1 MPIVDPFAPKA
12 PAIVD
17 PFAQQAAPQAR
28 GIVDPFATP
37 EPTPE
42 SQSGFRQVADVPL
55 QVTKG
60 AVQGVRMLTDVLG
73 ADNPVSKGLRGV
85 EDYVGNLLSAQ
96 SKKDSREISRI
107 MKDAEDKG
115 VADQVLA
122 GVKAFSVAPVDLL
135 ANVFGNA
142 MPVIA
147 GGLATTLL
155 RGGAMATTTVG
166 AGTGAAMGTGSV
178 KGSIYEAVKDVL
190 STNTKLPPDQIEKR
204 AALAQSYNGE
214 NLDQILMGTAIGG
227 LSAATGL
234 EGVVARQM
242 AQKIAGRSAG
252 NILQREAV
260 EKATQAATKTAAKR
274 GPYKQG
280 AITGVTEAG
289 TEFGQEGQEQVAQNI
304 AQQREGFDVPTF
316 RGAVGAGT
324 LGALTAAGLGT
335 AVGARE
341 GSQARRQMELEGTP
355 EGQQIKNLDALI
367 AQEEKQQRITELEQK
382 PTRTKQ
388 EQIEVDALK
397 QSVAAGPA
405 LTQQD
410 MTVPPAQDELTRLK
424 ARVDEAKA
432 KVDAAEQRFGEA
444 PEFLVDDY
452 EGLKTTLESKLQEL
466 EPPAA
471 RKERAAREKVQK
483 EMDVERAAIQ
493 AGAVDETQLEGP
505 EPPDIFAPAPKQTA
519 IVDPFEVD
527 PFAEETPQEA
537 VQETAFTPPDTS
549 GYLVKKVRGQE
560 QWTLAKD
567 GEVIGTYGSK
577 KQAETAE
584 SSERLKQ
591 IDAYYEAKKETPT
604 DQGAPIATEVLD
616 EDAVMAEG
624 QTNVINIDERAKKR
638 IADLEDTARDK
649 WYGMLFNESL
659 QNQLKVLTDLHN
671 KGIATDKDV
680 DNFESV
686 IDNSD
691 NLMVAVAKISK
702 LLAPL
707 KQADRAAVQQRV
719 ETPAANEEVAST
731 TAPDFNQQ
739 RQQVQDELDAA
750 KERLG
755 ALEDELS
762 NNYNNLTQP
771 ERDALQDKIEAA
783 EQEVDALKD
792 KRKQALRDIDK
803 TEKQHIAESSGLA
816 PVENEQKILEK
827 IDDEGIY
834 FDPKDDVDETTG
846 GLWPDHD
853 FYAVVPSTSRYDKPS
868 NPRLITNLDDAKKA
882 RAAGMQVRA
891 LERQEPLTVEEL
903 RAQREEARLEM
914 VKLHGKNG
922 NRPNAGTK
930 KRATFDALEQ
940 KIAEIDKEIAK
951 RDPSAEP
958 PVEPGA
964 LFAQADTQS
973 AVGRFDPNEI
983 EKIRT
988 PGYKSR
994 YKLIEMPIA
1003 QFLALADDIKSGDS
1017 RQKLENTRAILA
1029 RGDNFTSIPYLYA
1042 SNKGQVD
1049 GHEGRNRALALQ
1061 ELGYTT
1067 MPVELR
1073 MRDLRWSEQL
1083 DPDKFDYIE
1092 NWPTRLTAQED
1103 AKNPNYSIPFPVRRQ
1118 DSESA
1123 YDANL
1128 NNVVPLESAKYAGP
1142 KGWET
1147 AETGVKASSSL
1158 HPDVAKAIENND
1170 VNGALRAMAQNT
1182 SGFTRELAARL
1193 AELNLPVTIVFGQQR
1208 KLFRKEIDRQT
1219 APQQV
1224 HLFSYIRQM
1233 YPDLYTKYFENFDRE
1248 ENLERVM
1255 DGLREFDKGKYK
1267 KAPVESEFK
1276 SVVKV
1281 FGELIPNMNAPGFFL
1296 PAFDV
1301 ININPNPTFGTSNRV
1316 VLHEIVHAAT
1326 EFALRSPD
1334 GLSRRQ
1340 IEAVAELQKMYRYA
1354 KDRLPAGEYGLKSIS
1369 EFVAELM
1376 TNKGF
1381 QDKLKN
1387 IKYQAKGASVFSRIV
1402 NAIMKLLGFDN
1413 LAGAAAIEVNEIF
1426 SAHRPFKVFPVGP
1439 LFTKKENNAGPIS
1452 NADGWKIAERDGK
1465 NLKERISDLIGG
1477 HPTKADA
1484 LKDLKDIIFDVAG
1497 DSARKVI
1504 LPVLQLRQLK
1514 DMTRGTIP
1522 QLEAS
1527 VGIVEQMTSYRGNKI
1542 SGPVNGDISKSP
1554 EGITKR
1560 WSKAQGENPA
1570 QSRLMGRLM
1579 LEVTIRGIEVDP
1591 KGDGYNANKVNKALS
1606 DAWGT
1611 LLPEFQE
1618 IYRDARDYYARSVQ
1632 DMVQAMK
1639 DKTKGLPNDE
1649 RAKLLAQIDDQFGPD
1664 KLVRPYFPLRRFGD
1678 YWFQVGEGDNKE
1690 FYMFESASERRRALN
1705 ERRREL
1711 QNGNEKQQELAD
1723 TMYAGQGISTIYSHN
1738 ANTSK
1743 VLGDINKMVD
1753 QLTTADPAQLK
1764 GEIKDSINQLVYLLL
1779 PQQSMRKMFIN
1790 RRAVQGA
1797 SADMLR
1803 VFAMTSVHSAYQ
1815 QARFKY
1821 AEPFMNNISNAD
1833 KYIDQLPVEQQ
1844 IVYRDFVREL
1854 EARTQTVLGIEDKSA
1869 WAKMAG
1875 RITETTFFFMLTAPA
1890 SAMLNIIGMQAIT
1903 MPYIGGKYGYAET
1916 NKLMLKNL
1924 GRYIG
1929 TTAKRTVGPLK
1940 AGAFSSIE
1948 FPSITDSKDLDPI
1961 ERRAAE
1967 RFTQDGQWNISST
1980 HDVFSM
1986 SEQPSAMYT
1995 GRTNTVKQALAAMFH
2010 QAERLNREVAML
2022 TSFKLAYDK
2031 FKGSDKKDI
2040 RGVVQRDQYGNPVKL
2055 TDDEAFEAAIADAG
2069 DIAGLTLGDY
2079 TRQMKGRIFTKPG
2092 VNVLLQF
2099 KQYAITTSYVVLRN
2113 LYLALGAPFSKGEI
2127 AQFRAELEKNKDLT
2141 TEDIDRKVGEM
2152 EAQRKEMYKEGRRR
2166 LAGILGMAFLYGGIT
2181 AMPFFSML
2189 GPLVRMFND
2198 DDEDDEFLNWQ
2209 NDFYNGMEDMLG
2221 GWASSMYL
2229 STGGDPQK
2237 VAEADAFGRA
2247 MANVVTRGAASTAT
2261 GTALADRV
2269 SLDLKNLWFRDG
2281 KFSPDM
2287 RESLKEEVIANL
2299 GPSVGLLFNWADA
2312 WKLFQ
2317 EGQVTRAFET
2327 AAPAILS
2334 KPATAFRLG
2343 TEGATN
2349 KKGVVIGNMYAE
2361 EFSAWN
2367 LAMEAIGFQTEKRA
2381 MAQKKAFQ
2389 AVEYDQKVQSRHDE
2403 LMNRIWF
2410 DIKFGSDT
2418 LEATLEKAAEFS
2430 AKYPGMPITPE
2441 SVFNTVIKRAE
2452 SDAEA
2457 EAIGARLNKKML
2469 YKTLPMLGQ

>member
-85 EDYVGNLLSAQ
+85 EDYVGDLLSAQ

-155 RGGAMATTTVG
+155 RGGAMATTAVG

-190 STNTKLPPDQIEKR
+190 STNTKLSPDQIEKR

-367 AQEEKQQRITELEQK
+367 AQEEKQQRIAELEQK

-388 EQIEVDALK
+388 EQIELDALK

-452 EGLKTTLESKLQEL
+452 EGLKTTLESKLQAL
-466 EPPAA
+466 EPPAV

-527 PFAEETPQEA
+527 PFAEETPQETLKPRA
-537 VQETAFTPPDTS
+537 QEVVDETPPAD
-549 GYLVKKVRGQE
+549 V
-560 QWTLAKD
+560 
-567 GEVIGTYGSK
+567 
-577 KQAETAE
+577 
-584 SSERLKQ
+584 
-591 IDAYYEAKKETPT
+591 
-604 DQGAPIATEVLD
+604 APVSTEVLD
-616 EDAVMAEG
+616 EDAVMAD
-624 QTNVINIDERAKKR
+624 Q
-638 IADLEDTARDK
+638 
-649 WYGMLFNESL
+649 
-659 QNQLKVLTDLHN
+659 
-671 KGIATDKDV
+671 
-680 DNFESV
+680 
-686 IDNSD
+686 
-691 NLMVAVAKISK
+691 
-702 LLAPL
+702 
-707 KQADRAAVQQRV
+707 
-719 ETPAANEEVAST
+719 
-731 TAPDFNQQ
+731 
-739 RQQVQDELDAA
+739 
-750 KERLG
+750 
-755 ALEDELS
+755 
-762 NNYNNLTQP
+762 
-771 ERDALQDKIEAA
+771 
-783 EQEVDALKD
+783 
-792 KRKQALRDIDK
+792 
-803 TEKQHIAESSGLA
+803 
-816 PVENEQKILEK
+816 
-827 IDDEGIY
+827 
-834 FDPKDDVDETTG
+834 
-846 GLWPDHD
+846 
-853 FYAVVPSTSRYDKPS
+853 
-868 NPRLITNLDDAKKA
+868 
-882 RAAGMQVRA
+882 
-891 LERQEPLTVEEL
+891 
-903 RAQREEARLEM
+903 EAR
-914 VKLHGKNG
+914 KT
-922 NRPNAGTK
+922 NA
-930 KRATFDALEQ
+930 R
-940 KIAEIDKEIAK
+940 EIAK
-951 RDPSAEP
+951 TNFETAIDQVDSPEFNGDLNAALDSYRQNTLDTLAEQGERDQYVSDAADREFDKLVEQRKTKQETAKLTPEHIDNQRRLYNQLFGNEVSVDDFIDQDANELVPEYEYYSATPKRYGHPVDITPVNNRVEARKAEAEGKAVYAIEKKPELTADALYAKASALEKEQLSLLKKNGHLPNQGTPKRQRWDELTAEIRSIKRQWAEANARESGKTAP
-958 PVEPGA
+958 PAEPGA
-964 LFAQADTQS
+964 LFAEDDNVVDMTARREAQLEAEEDREDAEMMQGLAEMRRQNDLRTLNEKVFPFLVKYELLADKIRRINEIPGSLVHGTNIT
-973 AVGRFDPNEI
+973 GWLRRFDELRYEAYYGVHGNTDVYAMPSANELPSAALSTKNAEYMLDTDGEAI
-983 EKIRT
+983 ADAFNAYMEETTQYYDTLRNRSPREKKI
-988 PGYKSR
+988 K
-994 YKLIEMPIA
+994 
-1003 QFLALADDIKSGDS
+1003 LALA
-1017 RQKLENTRAILA
+1017 A
-1029 RGDNFTSIPYLYA
+1029 
-1042 SNKGQVD
+1042 V
-1049 GHEGRNRALALQ
+1049 
-1061 ELGYTT
+1061 
-1067 MPVELR
+1067 
-1073 MRDLRWSEQL
+1073 
-1083 DPDKFDYIE
+1083 
-1092 NWPTRLTAQED
+1092 
-1103 AKNPNYSIPFPVRRQ
+1103 
-1118 DSESA
+1118 
-1123 YDANL
+1123 L
-1128 NNVVPLESAKYAGP
+1128 NNVVPLESVQYAGP
-1142 KGWET
+1142 VST
-1147 AETGVKASSSL
+1147 NANNL

-1193 AELNLPVTIVFGQQR
+1193 AELDLPVTIVFGQQR

-1334 GLSRRQ
+1334 GLSKRQ

-1402 NAIMKLLGFDN
+1402 NSIMKLLGFDN

-2022 TSFKLAYDK
+2022 TAFKLAYEK

-2152 EAQRKEMYKEGRRR
+2152 EVQRKEMYKEGRRR

-2209 NDFYNGMEDMLG
+2209 NDFYNGMEDTLG

-2237 VAEADAFGRA
+2237 VADADDFGRA
-2247 MANVVTRGAASTAT
+2247 IANTVTRGAASTLT
-2261 GTALADRV
+2261 GAALADRV

-2281 KFSPDM
+2281 KFSPDI

-2299 GPSVGLLFNWADA
+2299 GPSVGLLFNWADG

-2317 EGQVTRAFET
+2317 EGQVSRAFET
-2327 AAPAILS
+2327 VAPAILS

-2367 LAMEAIGFQTEKRA
+2367 LAMEAVGFQTEKRA

-2389 AVEYDQKVQSRHDE
+2389 AVEYDRKVQTRHDE
-2403 LMNRIWF
+2403 LLTRIYL

-2418 LEATLEKAAEFS
+2418 LEANLEKAAEFS
-2430 AKYPGMPITPE
+2430 AKYPGMAITAE

>member
-1 MPIVDPFAPKA
+1 MPLPEGFTLEKQSPVSLPEGFKLEAPTQGGLSL
-12 PAIVD
+12 PAG
-17 PFAQQAAPQAR
+17 F
-28 GIVDPFATP
+28 TLEKP

-42 SQSGFRQVADVPL
+42 SQSGFRQIADVPL

-60 AVQGVRMLTDVLG
+60 AVEGVRMLTDVLG

-85 EDYVGNLLSAQ
+85 EDYVGDLLSAQ
-96 SKKDSREISRI
+96 SKKDAKEISRI

-115 VADQVLA
+115 VADQVVA
-122 GVKAFSVAPVDLL
+122 GVKAFSVAPVDTLSR
-135 ANVFGNA
+135 VFGNA
-142 MPVIA
+142 MPAIA
-147 GGLATTLL
+147 GGLASYLL
-155 RGGAMATTTVG
+155 RGGAAAATAIG

-178 KGSIYEAVKDVL
+178 KGSIYDAVKEVL

-204 AALAQSYNGE
+204 AALAQSYNGD

-227 LSAATGL
+227 ISAASGL
-234 EGVVARQM
+234 ESVVARQL
-242 AQKIAGRSAG
+242 AQKIAGRSTG

-260 EKATQAATKTAAKR
+260 EKATQEATKTAAKR
-274 GPYKQG
+274 GPYKQA
-280 AITGVTEAG
+280 AITGVTESG
-289 TEFGQEGQEQVAQNI
+289 TEFGQEAQEQVAQNI
-304 AQQREGFDVPTF
+304 AQQREGFNVPTF

-324 LGALTAAGLGT
+324 LGALSATGLG
-335 AVGARE
+335 AYAGGRE
-341 GSQARRQMELEGTP
+341 GAQARKQMELEGTP
-355 EGQQIKNLDALI
+355 EGQQIKNLDTLL

-397 QSVAAGPA
+397 QSLAAGPA
-405 LTQQD
+405 LTSQTQQD
-410 MTVPPAQDELTRLK
+410 MTVPPAKDELTRLK
-424 ARVDEAKA
+424 AKVDEAKA

-452 EGLKTTLESKLQEL
+452 EGWKAALESKLQAL
-466 EPPAA
+466 EPPAV

-483 EMDVERAAIQ
+483 ETDAERAAIQ
-493 AGAVDETQLEGP
+493 AGNVDETQLEGP

-527 PFAEETPQEA
+527 PFAEETA
-537 VQETAFTPPDTS
+537 QETLKPRA
-549 GYLVKKVRGQE
+549 QE
-560 QWTLAKD
+560 VV
-567 GEVIGTYGSK
+567 E
-577 KQAETAE
+577 
-584 SSERLKQ
+584 
-591 IDAYYEAKKETPT
+591 ETPA

-616 EDAVMAEG
+616 EDAVMAKVTPITQDANVMSAAPEYQEEVIAPALNAIQTGNFQPVTLKNGTKVKLVVGNNPEDTEGRVTAFDENNNEIGHVMYTKAEDEEGNRFNPHTEVNEEYRRLGLATAMYDAAEQIGGALIPEVTQEG
-624 QTNVINIDERAKKR
+624 QIRSPEGQAFREARKQKAVPTAQKTDEEIIAEEDKRNADQDARKANAREIAK
-638 IADLEDTARDK
+638 T
-649 WYGMLFNESL
+649 
-659 QNQLKVLTDLHN
+659 
-671 KGIATDKDV
+671 
-680 DNFESV
+680 NFETA
-686 IDNSD
+686 IDQVDS
-691 NLMVAVAKISK
+691 
-702 LLAPL
+702 P
-707 KQADRAAVQQRV
+707 
-719 ETPAANEEVAST
+719 E
-731 TAPDFNQQ
+731 FNG
-739 RQQVQDELDAA
+739 DLDAA
-750 KERLG
+750 LDSYRQNTLDTLAEQG
-755 ALEDELS
+755 
-762 NNYNNLTQP
+762 
-771 ERDALQDKIEAA
+771 ERDQYVSDAADREFDKLVKKHKELKAAADRFLNQKPIDFEALTTRLTEEGNPETTRTATEALAHGDDVYAVDVDDLFNITPDTVRSLQKLTTPKQVA
-783 EQEVDALKD
+783 EAVKE
-792 KRKQALRDIDK
+792 
-803 TEKQHIAESSGLA
+803 G
-816 PVENEQKILEK
+816 NKILSLSTEAG
-827 IDDEGIY
+827 D
-834 FDPKDDVDETTG
+834 
-846 GLWPDHD
+846 
-853 FYAVVPSTSRYDKPS
+853 TSRA
-868 NPRLITNLDDAKKA
+868 NALHTEI
-882 RAAGMQVRA
+882 RA
-891 LERQEPLTVEEL
+891 LTDKQQKLLTK
-903 RAQREEARLEM
+903 AG
-914 VKLHGKNG
+914 KL
-922 NRPNAGTK
+922 PAVGTK
-930 KRATFDALEQ
+930 KREQWDELNTQIEKKKKAWSALTRKTEL
-940 KIAEIDKEIAK
+940 
-951 RDPSAEP
+951 
-958 PVEPGA
+958 PGA
-964 LFAQADTQS
+964 LFA
-973 AVGRFDPNEI
+973 DPQG
-983 EKIRT
+983 K
-988 PGYKSR
+988 
-994 YKLIEMPIA
+994 
-1003 QFLALADDIKSGDS
+1003 
-1017 RQKLENTRAILA
+1017 
-1029 RGDNFTSIPYLYA
+1029 
-1042 SNKGQVD
+1042 NK
-1049 GHEGRNRALALQ
+1049 
-1061 ELGYTT
+1061 
-1067 MPVELR
+1067 
-1073 MRDLRWSEQL
+1073 
-1083 DPDKFDYIE
+1083 
-1092 NWPTRLTAQED
+1092 
-1103 AKNPNYSIPFPVRRQ
+1103 
-1118 DSESA
+1118 
-1123 YDANL
+1123 
-1128 NNVVPLESAKYAGP
+1128 
-1142 KGWET
+1142 
-1147 AETGVKASSSL
+1147 TGL
-1158 HPDVAKAIENND
+1158 HPDVIAAIENND
-1170 VNGALRAMAQNT
+1170 INGALRAMARNT
-1182 SGFTRELAARL
+1182 SGFTRELALRL
-1193 AELNLPVTIVFGQQR
+1193 AELNLPTNIVFGRQR
-1208 KLFRKEIDRQT
+1208 QLLRKEIDRQT
-1219 APQQV
+1219 AQQQV
-1224 HLFSYIRQM
+1224 RLFSYIRQM
-1233 YPDLYTKYFENFDRE
+1233 YPDLYTKFFENFDRE

-1255 DGLREFDKGKYK
+1255 NGLREFDKDKYN
-1267 KAPVESEFK
+1267 KAPIDNEFR
-1276 SVVKV
+1276 SVLKV
-1281 FGELIPNMNAPGFFL
+1281 FGDTVPNMDAPGVFL

-1301 ININPNPTFGTSNRV
+1301 INLNPDPYFGTANRV
-1316 VLHEIVHAAT
+1316 VLHEIIHAAT
-1326 EFALRSPD
+1326 QYALHD
-1334 GLSRRQ
+1334 TQGLTDRQ
-1340 IEAVAELQKMYRYA
+1340 LEAVAELHNLYKIA
-1354 KDRLPAGEYGLKSIS
+1354 KERLPAGFYGLTNIY
-1369 EFVAELM
+1369 EFVAEVL
-1376 TNKGF
+1376 TNKTF
-1381 QDKLKN
+1381 NDKLKT
-1387 IKYQAKGASVFSRIV
+1387 ISYKGRKDSLLTRFVK
-1402 NAIMKLLGFDN
+1402 AIAQLFGFDN
-1413 LAGAAAIEVNEIF
+1413 LAGAAAVEINEILSPNRRQLPIPLGPMF
-1426 SAHRPFKVFPVGP
+1426 S
-1439 LFTKKENNAGPIS
+1439 KKNNAGPIS
-1452 NADGWKIAERDGK
+1452 NPDEWRTAERDSK
-1465 NLKERISDLIGG
+1465 TIKQRISDLMGG

-1497 DSARKVI
+1497 NSARKVI

-1542 SGPVNGDISKSP
+1542 SGPVNGDVSKSP

-1579 LEVTIRGIEVDP
+1579 LEVTMRGIEVDP
-1591 KGDGYNANKVNKALS
+1591 KGDGYNATKVNKALS
-1606 DAWGT
+1606 DAWNT
-1611 LLPEFQE
+1611 LTPEFQE

-1649 RAKLLAQIDDQFGPD
+1649 RAKLLKEIDNQFGPD

-1678 YWFQVGEGDNKE
+1678 YWFQVGEGDKKE
-1690 FYMFESASERRRALN
+1690 FYMFESAAERRRALN

-1711 QNGNEKQQELAD
+1711 QNGNQQQQELAD
-1723 TMYAGQGISTIYSHN
+1723 TLYAGQGISTIYSHN

-1815 QARFKY
+1815 QARFKF
-1821 AEPFMNNISNAD
+1821 AEPFMNNITNAD

-1854 EARTQTVLGIEDKSA
+1854 EARSQTVLGIEDKSA

-1875 RITETTFFFMLTAPA
+1875 RITESTFFFMLTAPA

-1929 TTAKRTVGPLK
+1929 TTAKRTIGPLK

-2022 TSFKLAYDK
+2022 TAFKLAYEK

-2040 RGVVQRDQYGNPVKL
+2040 RGVVARDQNGNPVKL

-2099 KQYAITTSYVVLRN
+2099 KQYAITTTYVVLRN

-2127 AQFRAELEKNKDLT
+2127 AQFRAELEKNNDLT
-2141 TEDIDRKVGEM
+2141 TADIDKKIGEM

-2166 LAGILGMAFLYGGIT
+2166 LAGILGMAFLYGGVT

-2198 DDEDDEFLNWQ
+2198 DDDDDEFLNWQ

-2229 STGGDPQK
+2229 SMGGDPQK
-2237 VAEADAFGRA
+2237 VADADAFGRA
-2247 MANVVTRGAASTAT
+2247 MASVVTRGAVSTAT

-2269 SLDLKNLWFRDG
+2269 STDLKNLWFRDG

-2299 GPSVGLLFNWADA
+2299 GPGIGLLFNWADG

-2317 EGQVTRAFET
+2317 EGQVGRAFET
-2327 AAPAILS
+2327 VAPAILS

-2343 TEGATN
+2343 TVGATN
-2349 KKGVVIGNMYAE
+2349 KKGVVVGNMYPE

-2367 LAMEAIGFQTEKRA
+2367 LAMEALGFQTEKRA

-2389 AVEYDQKVQSRHDE
+2389 AVEYDQKVQARHDE
-2403 LMNRIWF
+2403 LMTRIYL
-2410 DIKFGSDT
+2410 DVKFGSDT
-2418 LEATLEKAAEFS
+2418 LEGSLEEAAKFS
-2430 AKYPGMPITPE
+2430 AKYPGMAITAE
-2441 SVFNTVIKRAE
+2441 SVYNNVMLRAT

>member
-85 EDYVGNLLSAQ
+85 EDYVGDLLSAQ

-155 RGGAMATTTVG
+155 RGGAMATTAVG

-190 STNTKLPPDQIEKR
+190 SANTKLSPDQIEKR

-367 AQEEKQQRITELEQK
+367 AQEEKQQRIAELEQK

-397 QSVAAGPA
+397 QSVAAAPA

-452 EGLKTTLESKLQEL
+452 EGLKTTLESKLQAL
-466 EPPAA
+466 EPPAV

-493 AGAVDETQLEGP
+493 AGAVDETQLEAP

-527 PFAEETPQEA
+527 PFAEETA
-537 VQETAFTPPDTS
+537 TVTPPDTS
-549 GYLVKKVRGQE
+549 GYLVRKIRGQE
-560 QWTLAKD
+560 QWTLTKD

-591 IDAYYEAKKETPT
+591 IDAYYEAKKE
-604 DQGAPIATEVLD
+604 APADVAPVSTEVLD
-616 EDAVMAEG
+616 EDAVMAGQKSLDEKSVEETLNLPTEELNKKIKQGAARKGPIYTAANDVTNYAGDETTTETQDYKVVRGDDGWTVISRPNGSRAVMVPPTRAAAFTDEQLVQRIHEKANFIKEG
-624 QTNVINIDERAKKR
+624 EARVINAAAYKFLNQKPIDFEALTTRLTEEGSLESSRA
-638 IADLEDTARDK
+638 ATESLAHGDDVYAVDVDD
-649 WYGMLFNESL
+649 LFNITPDTVRSL
-659 QNQLKVLTDLHN
+659 QKLT
-671 KGIATDKDV
+671 T
-680 DNFESV
+680 
-686 IDNSD
+686 
-691 NLMVAVAKISK
+691 
-702 LLAPL
+702 P
-707 KQADRAAVQQRV
+707 KQIL
-719 ETPAANEEVAST
+719 E
-731 TAPDFNQQ
+731 
-739 RQQVQDELDAA
+739 AA
-750 KERLG
+750 KEGNKILSLSTEAGDTSRAE
-755 ALEDELS
+755 ALHTEIRALTDKQQKLLTKAGKLPADGSKKREQWDELNTQIEKKKKAWS
-762 NNYNNLTQP
+762 GLT
-771 ERDALQDKIEAA
+771 R
-783 EQEVDALKD
+783 
-792 KRKQALRDIDK
+792 K
-803 TEKQHIAESSGLA
+803 TEL
-816 PVENEQKILEK
+816 
-827 IDDEGIY
+827 
-834 FDPKDDVDETTG
+834 
-846 GLWPDHD
+846 
-853 FYAVVPSTSRYDKPS
+853 
-868 NPRLITNLDDAKKA
+868 
-882 RAAGMQVRA
+882 
-891 LERQEPLTVEEL
+891 
-903 RAQREEARLEM
+903 
-914 VKLHGKNG
+914 
-922 NRPNAGTK
+922 
-930 KRATFDALEQ
+930 
-940 KIAEIDKEIAK
+940 
-951 RDPSAEP
+951 
-958 PVEPGA
+958 PGA
-964 LFAQADTQS
+964 LFA
-973 AVGRFDPNEI
+973 G
-983 EKIRT
+983 
-988 PGYKSR
+988 
-994 YKLIEMPIA
+994 
-1003 QFLALADDIKSGDS
+1003 
-1017 RQKLENTRAILA
+1017 
-1029 RGDNFTSIPYLYA
+1029 
-1042 SNKGQVD
+1042 
-1049 GHEGRNRALALQ
+1049 
-1061 ELGYTT
+1061 
-1067 MPVELR
+1067 
-1073 MRDLRWSEQL
+1073 
-1083 DPDKFDYIE
+1083 
-1092 NWPTRLTAQED
+1092 ED
-1103 AKNPNYSIPFPVRRQ
+1103 
-1118 DSESA
+1118 
-1123 YDANL
+1123 
-1128 NNVVPLESAKYAGP
+1128 LESAKYAGP

-1193 AELNLPVTIVFGQQR
+1193 AELDLPVTIVFGQQR

-1334 GLSRRQ
+1334 GLSKRQ

-1465 NLKERISDLIGG
+1465 NIKERISDLMSG

-1678 YWFQVGEGDNKE
+1678 YWFQVGEGDKKE

-1711 QNGNEKQQELAD
+1711 QNGDEKQQELAD

-2022 TSFKLAYDK
+2022 TAFKLAYEK

-2113 LYLALGAPFSKGEI
+2113 LYLTLGAPFSKGEI

-2152 EAQRKEMYKEGRRR
+2152 EVQRKEMYKEGRRR

-2209 NDFYNGMEDMLG
+2209 NDFYNGMEDTLG

-2237 VAEADAFGRA
+2237 VAEVDEFGRA
-2247 MANVVTRGAASTAT
+2247 IANVITRGAASKLT

-2281 KFSPDM
+2281 KFSPDI

-2299 GPSVGLLFNWADA
+2299 GPSVGLLFNWADG

-2317 EGQVTRAFET
+2317 EGQVSRAFET
-2327 AAPAILS
+2327 VAPAILS

-2367 LAMEAIGFQTEKRA
+2367 LAMEAVGFQTEKRA

-2389 AVEYDQKVQSRHDE
+2389 AVEYDRKVQTRHDE
-2403 LMNRIWF
+2403 LLTRIYL

-2418 LEATLEKAAEFS
+2418 LEANLEKAAEFS
-2430 AKYPGMPITPE
+2430 AKYPGMAITAE

>member
-1 MPIVDPFAPKA
+1 
-12 PAIVD
+12 
-17 PFAQQAAPQAR
+17 
-28 GIVDPFATP
+28 
-37 EPTPE
+37 
-42 SQSGFRQVADVPL
+42 
-55 QVTKG
+55 
-60 AVQGVRMLTDVLG
+60 
-73 ADNPVSKGLRGV
+73 
-85 EDYVGNLLSAQ
+85 
-96 SKKDSREISRI
+96 
-107 MKDAEDKG
+107 
-115 VADQVLA
+115 
-122 GVKAFSVAPVDLL
+122 
-135 ANVFGNA
+135 
-142 MPVIA
+142 
-147 GGLATTLL
+147 
-155 RGGAMATTTVG
+155 
-166 AGTGAAMGTGSV
+166 
-178 KGSIYEAVKDVL
+178 
-190 STNTKLPPDQIEKR
+190 
-204 AALAQSYNGE
+204 
-214 NLDQILMGTAIGG
+214 
-227 LSAATGL
+227 
-234 EGVVARQM
+234 
-242 AQKIAGRSAG
+242 
-252 NILQREAV
+252 
-260 EKATQAATKTAAKR
+260 
-274 GPYKQG
+274 
-280 AITGVTEAG
+280 
-289 TEFGQEGQEQVAQNI
+289 
-304 AQQREGFDVPTF
+304 
-316 RGAVGAGT
+316 
-324 LGALTAAGLGT
+324 
-335 AVGARE
+335 
-341 GSQARRQMELEGTP
+341 
-355 EGQQIKNLDALI
+355 LDALI
-367 AQEEKQQRITELEQK
+367 AQEEKQQRIAELEQK

-397 QSVAAGPA
+397 QSVAAAPA

-452 EGLKTTLESKLQEL
+452 EGLKTTLESKLQAL
-466 EPPAA
+466 EPPAV

-493 AGAVDETQLEGP
+493 AGAVDETQLEAP

-527 PFAEETPQEA
+527 PFAEETA
-537 VQETAFTPPDTS
+537 TVTPPDTS
-549 GYLVKKVRGQE
+549 GYLVRKIRGQE
-560 QWTLAKD
+560 QWTLTKD

-591 IDAYYEAKKETPT
+591 IDAYYEAKKE
-604 DQGAPIATEVLD
+604 APADVAPVSTEVLD
-616 EDAVMAEG
+616 EDAVMAGQKSLDEKSVEETLNLPTEELNKKIKQGAARKGPIYTAANDVTNYAGDETTTETQDYKVVRGDDGWTVISRPNGSRAVMVPPTRAAAFTDEQLVQRIHEKANFIKEG
-624 QTNVINIDERAKKR
+624 EARVINAAAYKFLNQKPIDFEALTTRLTEEGSLESSRA
-638 IADLEDTARDK
+638 ATESLAHGDDVYAVDVDD
-649 WYGMLFNESL
+649 LFNITPDTVRSL
-659 QNQLKVLTDLHN
+659 QKLT
-671 KGIATDKDV
+671 T
-680 DNFESV
+680 
-686 IDNSD
+686 
-691 NLMVAVAKISK
+691 
-702 LLAPL
+702 P
-707 KQADRAAVQQRV
+707 KQIL
-719 ETPAANEEVAST
+719 E
-731 TAPDFNQQ
+731 
-739 RQQVQDELDAA
+739 AA
-750 KERLG
+750 KEGNKILSLSTEAGDTSRAE
-755 ALEDELS
+755 ALHTEIRALTDKQQKLLTKAGKLPADGSKKREQWDELNTQIEKKKKAWS
-762 NNYNNLTQP
+762 GLT
-771 ERDALQDKIEAA
+771 R
-783 EQEVDALKD
+783 
-792 KRKQALRDIDK
+792 K
-803 TEKQHIAESSGLA
+803 TEL
-816 PVENEQKILEK
+816 
-827 IDDEGIY
+827 
-834 FDPKDDVDETTG
+834 
-846 GLWPDHD
+846 
-853 FYAVVPSTSRYDKPS
+853 
-868 NPRLITNLDDAKKA
+868 
-882 RAAGMQVRA
+882 
-891 LERQEPLTVEEL
+891 
-903 RAQREEARLEM
+903 
-914 VKLHGKNG
+914 
-922 NRPNAGTK
+922 
-930 KRATFDALEQ
+930 
-940 KIAEIDKEIAK
+940 
-951 RDPSAEP
+951 
-958 PVEPGA
+958 PGA
-964 LFAQADTQS
+964 LFA
-973 AVGRFDPNEI
+973 G
-983 EKIRT
+983 
-988 PGYKSR
+988 
-994 YKLIEMPIA
+994 
-1003 QFLALADDIKSGDS
+1003 
-1017 RQKLENTRAILA
+1017 
-1029 RGDNFTSIPYLYA
+1029 
-1042 SNKGQVD
+1042 
-1049 GHEGRNRALALQ
+1049 
-1061 ELGYTT
+1061 
-1067 MPVELR
+1067 
-1073 MRDLRWSEQL
+1073 
-1083 DPDKFDYIE
+1083 
-1092 NWPTRLTAQED
+1092 ED
-1103 AKNPNYSIPFPVRRQ
+1103 
-1118 DSESA
+1118 
-1123 YDANL
+1123 
-1128 NNVVPLESAKYAGP
+1128 LESAKYAGP

-1193 AELNLPVTIVFGQQR
+1193 AELDLPVTIVFGQQR

-1334 GLSRRQ
+1334 GLSKRQ

-1465 NLKERISDLIGG
+1465 NIKERISDLMSG

-1678 YWFQVGEGDNKE
+1678 YWFQVGEGDKKE

-1711 QNGNEKQQELAD
+1711 QNGDEKQQELAD

-2022 TSFKLAYDK
+2022 TAFKLAYEK

-2055 TDDEAFEAAIADAG
+2055 TDDEAFEAAITDAG

-2113 LYLALGAPFSKGEI
+2113 LYLTLGAPFSKGEI

-2152 EAQRKEMYKEGRRR
+2152 EVQRKEMYKEGRRR

-2209 NDFYNGMEDMLG
+2209 NDFYNGMEDTLG

-2237 VAEADAFGRA
+2237 VAEVDEFGRA
-2247 MANVVTRGAASTAT
+2247 IANVITRGAASKLT

-2281 KFSPDM
+2281 KFSPDI

-2299 GPSVGLLFNWADA
+2299 GPSVGLLFNWADG

-2317 EGQVTRAFET
+2317 EGQVSRAFET
-2327 AAPAILS
+2327 VAPAILS

-2367 LAMEAIGFQTEKRA
+2367 LAMEAVGFQTEKRA

-2389 AVEYDQKVQSRHDE
+2389 AVEYDRKVQTRHDE
-2403 LMNRIWF
+2403 LLTRIYL

-2418 LEATLEKAAEFS
+2418 LEANLEKAAEFS
-2430 AKYPGMPITPE
+2430 AKYPGMAITAE

>member
-42 SQSGFRQVADVPL
+42 SQSGFRQIADVPL
-55 QVTKG
+55 QATKG
-60 AVQGVRMLTDVLG
+60 AVEGVRMLTDVLG
-73 ADNPVSKGLRGV
+73 ADNPVSKSLRGV
-85 EDYVGNLLSAQ
+85 EDYVGDLLSAQ
-96 SKKDSREISRI
+96 SKKDAKEISRI

-122 GVKAFSVAPVDLL
+122 GVKAFSVAPVDTLSR
-135 ANVFGNA
+135 VFGNA

-155 RGGAMATTTVG
+155 RGGAMAATAVG

-204 AALAQSYNGE
+204 AVLAQSYGGD

-227 LSAATGL
+227 ISAASGL
-234 EGVVARQM
+234 EGVVARQL
-242 AQKIAGRSAG
+242 AQKIAGRSTG

-274 GPYKQG
+274 GPYKQ
-280 AITGVTEAG
+280 AAVTGGVEAG
-289 TEFGQEGQEQVAQNI
+289 TEFGQEAQEKVAENI
-304 AQQREGFDVPTF
+304 AQQREGFNVPTF

-324 LGALTAAGLGT
+324 MGALSATGLGAAA
-335 AVGARE
+335 GARE
-341 GSQARRQMELEGTP
+341 GSQARKQMELEGTP

-367 AQEEKQQRITELEQK
+367 AQEEKQQRIAELEQK

-388 EQIEVDALK
+388 EQVEVDALK
-397 QSVAAGPA
+397 QSLAAGPT
-405 LTQQD
+405 LTPQTTQQE

-424 ARVDEAKA
+424 AKVDESKA
-432 KVDAAEQRFGEA
+432 RLDAATQRFGEP

-452 EGLKTTLESKLQEL
+452 EGWKATLESKLQEL
-466 EPPAA
+466 EPPAV
-471 RKERAAREKVQK
+471 RKERAALQKVQK
-483 EMDVERAAIQ
+483 EADAERAAIQ
-493 AGAVDETQLEGP
+493 AGPVEETQLEGP
-505 EPPDIFAPAPKQTA
+505 EPPDIFAPAPAAQQA
-519 IVDPFEVD
+519 IVDPFEEAKQEAAPTVKKTD
-527 PFAEETPQEA
+527 EELIAEEDARLADQEA
-537 VQETAFTPPDTS
+537 
-549 GYLVKKVRGQE
+549 R
-560 QWTLAKD
+560 
-567 GEVIGTYGSK
+567 
-577 KQAETAE
+577 
-584 SSERLKQ
+584 
-591 IDAYYEAKKETPT
+591 
-604 DQGAPIATEVLD
+604 
-616 EDAVMAEG
+616 
-624 QTNVINIDERAKKR
+624 RAKAR
-638 IADLEDTARDK
+638 EIART
-649 WYGMLFNESL
+649 
-659 QNQLKVLTDLHN
+659 
-671 KGIATDKDV
+671 
-680 DNFESV
+680 NFDSALDQV
-686 IDNSD
+686 NSSD
-691 NLMVAVAKISK
+691 YNG
-702 LLAPL
+702 
-707 KQADRAAVQQRV
+707 D
-719 ETPAANEEVAST
+719 
-731 TAPDFNQQ
+731 
-739 RQQVQDELDAA
+739 LDAA
-750 KERLG
+750 LDSYRQNMYDTLTEEGEKDRYVSDAADREFDKLVEEHK
-755 ALEDELS
+755 AKQAPAELDTPAILQKLEDEGVF
-762 NNYNNLTQP
+762 YHYA
-771 ERDALQDKIEAA
+771 DA
-783 EQEVDALKD
+783 
-792 KRKQALRDIDK
+792 
-803 TEKQHIAESSGLA
+803 
-816 PVENEQKILEK
+816 
-827 IDDEGIY
+827 
-834 FDPKDDVDETTG
+834 
-846 GLWPDHD
+846 
-853 FYAVVPSTSRYDKPS
+853 
-868 NPRLITNLDDAKKA
+868 
-882 RAAGMQVRA
+882 VRA
-891 LERQEPLTVEEL
+891 LEQGDEVYAVDADSNFHLVDTAKSLRRLTTPEQIL
-903 RAQREEARLEM
+903 EAAKARIS
-914 VKLHGKNG
+914 LHGLETEAG
-922 NRPNAGTK
+922 NTA
-930 KRATFDALEQ
+930 RANKIMDDVRALETQ
-940 KIAEIDKEIAK
+940 QQGLLGKSGRMPAKGTTKRKFWDDLTDKINNKKKEWAELTRTET
-951 RDPSAEP
+951 
-958 PVEPGA
+958 PGA
-964 LFAQADTQS
+964 LFAGEDNVVDMTARREAQLEAEEDREDAEMMQGLADIRRQNDLRTLNEEVFPFLVKYELLADKIRRINQIPGS
-973 AVGRFDPNEI
+973 LVHGTNIEGWLRRFDELRYEAYYGVHGNTDVYAMPSANELPSAALSTTNAKYMLDNDGEAI
-983 EKIRT
+983 ADAFNAYMEETTRYYDTLRNRSPREKKI
-988 PGYKSR
+988 K
-994 YKLIEMPIA
+994 
-1003 QFLALADDIKSGDS
+1003 LALA
-1017 RQKLENTRAILA
+1017 A
-1029 RGDNFTSIPYLYA
+1029 
-1042 SNKGQVD
+1042 V
-1049 GHEGRNRALALQ
+1049 
-1061 ELGYTT
+1061 
-1067 MPVELR
+1067 
-1073 MRDLRWSEQL
+1073 
-1083 DPDKFDYIE
+1083 
-1092 NWPTRLTAQED
+1092 
-1103 AKNPNYSIPFPVRRQ
+1103 
-1118 DSESA
+1118 
-1123 YDANL
+1123 L
-1128 NNVVPLESAKYAGP
+1128 NNVVPLESVQYAGP

-1147 AETGVKASSSL
+1147 AETGVKPSSSL

-1193 AELNLPVTIVFGQQR
+1193 AELDLPVNIVFGQQR

-1219 APQQV
+1219 AQQQAR
-1224 HLFSYIRQM
+1224 LFSYIRQI
-1233 YPDLYTKYFENFDRE
+1233 YPDLYTKFFENFDRE

-1255 DGLREFDKGKYK
+1255 DGLREFDKGKYN
-1267 KAPVESEFK
+1267 KAPIADEFK
-1276 SVVKV
+1276 SVLKV
-1281 FGELIPNMNAPGFFL
+1281 FGDLIPNMNAPGFFL

-1301 ININPNPTFGTSNRV
+1301 ININPHPIFGTSNRV

-1334 GLSRRQ
+1334 GLSKRQ

-1354 KDRLPAGEYGLKSIS
+1354 KDHLPAGEYGLKSIS

-1439 LFTKKENNAGPIS
+1439 LFAKKDRDGPIS
-1452 NADGWKIAERDGK
+1452 NPDGWKIAERDGK
-1465 NLKERISDLIGG
+1465 NIKERISDLMSG
-1477 HPTKADA
+1477 HPDKADA
-1484 LKDLKDIIFDVAG
+1484 IKDLKDIIFDVAG
-1497 DSARKVI
+1497 SSARKVI

-1514 DMTRGTIP
+1514 DMTRGVLP

-1527 VGIVEQMTSYRGNKI
+1527 VGIVEQMTAYRGNKI

-1606 DAWGT
+1606 DAWNT
-1611 LLPEFQE
+1611 LTPEFQE

-1649 RAKLLAQIDDQFGPD
+1649 RAKLLKEIDEQFGPD

-1678 YWFQVGEGDNKE
+1678 YWFQVGEGDKKE

-1711 QNGNEKQQELAD
+1711 QNGNAQQQDLAD
-1723 TMYAGQGISTIYSHN
+1723 TLYAGQGISSIYSHN
-1738 ANTSK
+1738 ANTTT
-1743 VLGDINKMVD
+1743 VLRNINSMVD
-1753 QLTTADPAQLK
+1753 KMTTADPAQLK

-1815 QARFKY
+1815 QARFKF
-1821 AEPFMNNISNAD
+1821 AEPFMNNINNAD

-1854 EARTQTVLGIEDKSA
+1854 EARSQTVLGIEDKSA

-1875 RITETTFFFMLTAPA
+1875 RITESTFFFMLTAPA

-1929 TTAKRTVGPLK
+1929 TTAKRTIGPLK

-2022 TSFKLAYDK
+2022 TAFKLAYDK

-2040 RGVVQRDQYGNPVKL
+2040 RGVIQRDSNGNPIKL

-2099 KQYAITTSYVVLRN
+2099 KQYAITTTYVVLRN

-2127 AQFRAELEKNKDLT
+2127 AQFRAELEKNNDLT
-2141 TEDIDRKVGEM
+2141 TADIDKKIGEM

-2198 DDEDDEFLNWQ
+2198 DDDDDEFVNWQ
-2209 NDFYNGMEDMLG
+2209 NDFYNGMENMLG

-2229 STGGDPQK
+2229 NMGGDPQK
-2237 VAEADAFGRA
+2237 VADADDFGRA
-2247 MANVVTRGAASTAT
+2247 IAGIITRGAASNLT

-2299 GPSVGLLFNWADA
+2299 GPATGLLFNWADG

-2317 EGQVTRAFET
+2317 EGQVARAFET
-2327 AAPAILS
+2327 VAPAILS
-2334 KPATAFRLG
+2334 KPATAIRLG

-2349 KKGVVIGNMYAE
+2349 KKGVVVGNMYAE

-2367 LAMEAIGFQTEKRA
+2367 LAMEALGFQTEKRA

-2389 AVEYDQKVQSRHDE
+2389 AVEYDQKVQARHDE
-2403 LMNRIWF
+2403 ILNRIWF
-2410 DIKFGSDT
+2410 DVKFGSDT
-2418 LEATLEKAAEFS
+2418 LETSLEKAADFS
-2430 AKYPGMPITPE
+2430 AKYPGMAITPE
-2441 SVFNTVIKRAE
+2441 AVFNTVIKRAE

>member
-1 MPIVDPFAPKA
+1 MPLPEGFTLEKQSPVSLPEGFKLEAPTQGGLSL
-12 PAIVD
+12 PAG
-17 PFAQQAAPQAR
+17 FKLEK
-28 GIVDPFATP
+28 P

-42 SQSGFRQVADVPL
+42 SQSGFRQIADVPL

-60 AVQGVRMLTDVLG
+60 AVQGVRMLTDALG

-85 EDYVGNLLSAQ
+85 EDYVGDLLSAQ
-96 SKKDSREISRI
+96 SKKDSKEISRI

-155 RGGAMATTTVG
+155 RGGAMAATAIG
-166 AGTGAAMGTGSV
+166 AGTGAAMGAGSV
-178 KGSIYEAVKDVL
+178 KGSIYDAVKEVL

-204 AALAQSYNGE
+204 AALAQSYGGD

-227 LSAATGL
+227 ISAATGL
-234 EGVVARQM
+234 EGVVARQL
-242 AQKIAGRSAG
+242 AQKIAGRSTG

-260 EKATQAATKTAAKR
+260 EKATQEATKTAAKR
-274 GPYKQG
+274 GAYKQA
-280 AITGVTEAG
+280 AITGGAEAG
-289 TEFGQEGQEQVAQNI
+289 TEFGQEAQEQVAQNI
-304 AQQREGFDVPTF
+304 AQQREGFNVPTF

-324 LGALTAAGLGT
+324 MGALSATGLGAAA
-335 AVGARE
+335 GARE

-355 EGQQIKNLDALI
+355 EGQQIKNLDALL

-382 PTRTKQ
+382 PARTKQ

-397 QSVAAGPA
+397 QSLAAGPA
-405 LTQQD
+405 LTQQTQQN

-424 ARVDEAKA
+424 AKVDEAKA
-432 KVDAAEQRFGEA
+432 RMDAAEQRFGEA

-452 EGLKTTLESKLQEL
+452 EGWKATLESKLQAL

-471 RKERAAREKVQK
+471 RKERIAREKVQK
-483 EMDVERAAIQ
+483 ETDAERAAIQ
-493 AGAVDETQLEGP
+493 AGPIEETQLEGP
-505 EPPDIFAPAPKQTA
+505 EPPDIFAPAPAAQQQQT
-519 IVDPFEVD
+519 IVDPFAGTKQEAAPTTKKTD
-527 PFAEETPQEA
+527 EELIAEEDAKLADQEA
-537 VQETAFTPPDTS
+537 RKNKAREIAKTNFEAAIDQVDSPEFNGDLDAALDSYRQNTLDTLAEQGERDQYVSDAADREFDKLVEEHKTKQETAKLTPEYIDNQRKFYNKQLFGNEITVDDFINEHTNELWGNVEYYSATPKKYGHPVDIAP
-549 GYLVKKVRGQE
+549 VKN
-560 QWTLAKD
+560 LA
-567 GEVIGTYGSK
+567 EAR
-577 KQAETAE
+577 QAEAQGKTIYA
-584 SSERLKQ
+584 
-591 IDAYYEAKKETPT
+591 IDK
-604 DQGAPIATEVLD
+604 
-616 EDAVMAEG
+616 
-624 QTNVINIDERAKKR
+624 
-638 IADLEDTARDK
+638 
-649 WYGMLFNESL
+649 
-659 QNQLKVLTDLHN
+659 
-671 KGIATDKDV
+671 
-680 DNFESV
+680 
-686 IDNSD
+686 
-691 NLMVAVAKISK
+691 
-702 LLAPL
+702 
-707 KQADRAAVQQRV
+707 
-719 ETPAANEEVAST
+719 
-731 TAPDFNQQ
+731 
-739 RQQVQDELDAA
+739 
-750 KERLG
+750 
-755 ALEDELS
+755 
-762 NNYNNLTQP
+762 QP
-771 ERDALQDKIEAA
+771 ENPDLLQD
-783 EQEVDALKD
+783 L
-792 KRKQALRDIDK
+792 
-803 TEKQHIAESSGLA
+803 
-816 PVENEQKILEK
+816 
-827 IDDEGIY
+827 
-834 FDPKDDVDETTG
+834 
-846 GLWPDHD
+846 
-853 FYAVVPSTSRYDKPS
+853 
-868 NPRLITNLDDAKKA
+868 
-882 RAAGMQVRA
+882 VRA
-891 LERQEPLTVEEL
+891 LEKEQLSL
-903 RAQREEARLEM
+903 L
-914 VKLHGKNG
+914 KKNG
-922 NRPNAGTK
+922 HLPNNGTP
-930 KRATFDALEQ
+930 KRQRWDELS
-940 KIAEIDKEIAK
+940 KEISETK
-951 RDPSAEP
+951 RKWVAASNREAIRGEPHAEFP
-958 PVEPGA
+958 AEPGA
-964 LFAQADTQS
+964 LFAGEDNVTDMTARREAQLEAEEDREDADMMQGLAEMRRQNDLRTLNERVFPFLVKYELLANKIRRINAIPGSLVHGTNIEYWLRKFDDLRYQAYYGVHGNTDVYAKPS
-973 AVGRFDPNEI
+973 ANEI
-983 EKIRT
+983 PSAALSTKNAEYLLNSDGEAIADAFNSYMDETATYYDTLRTRSPREKKI
-988 PGYKSR
+988 K
-994 YKLIEMPIA
+994 
-1003 QFLALADDIKSGDS
+1003 LALA
-1017 RQKLENTRAILA
+1017 A
-1029 RGDNFTSIPYLYA
+1029 
-1042 SNKGQVD
+1042 V
-1049 GHEGRNRALALQ
+1049 
-1061 ELGYTT
+1061 
-1067 MPVELR
+1067 
-1073 MRDLRWSEQL
+1073 
-1083 DPDKFDYIE
+1083 
-1092 NWPTRLTAQED
+1092 
-1103 AKNPNYSIPFPVRRQ
+1103 
-1118 DSESA
+1118 
-1123 YDANL
+1123 L
-1128 NNVVPLESAKYAGP
+1128 NNVVPFESAQYAGP

-1147 AETGVKASSSL
+1147 AETGVKPSSSL
-1158 HPDVAKAIENND
+1158 HPDVVRAIENND

-1182 SGFTRELAARL
+1182 SGFARELATRL
-1193 AELNLPVTIVFGQQR
+1193 AELDLPVNIVFGQQR

-1219 APQQV
+1219 AQQQAR
-1224 HLFSYIRQM
+1224 LFSYIRQM

-1248 ENLERVM
+1248 ENLEQVM
-1255 DGLREFDKGKYK
+1255 DGLREFDKGKYN
-1267 KAPVESEFK
+1267 KAPIEGEFK
-1276 SVVKV
+1276 SVLKV
-1281 FGELIPNMNAPGFFL
+1281 FGELVPNMNAPGFFL

-1334 GLSRRQ
+1334 GLSKRQ

-1381 QDKLKN
+1381 QDKLKS

-1402 NAIMKLLGFDN
+1402 NAIMKLLGVDN

-1426 SAHRPFKVFPVGP
+1426 SANRPFKVFPIGP
-1439 LFTKKENNAGPIS
+1439 LFAKKDRNGPIS
-1452 NADGWKIAERDGK
+1452 NPDEWKTAERDGK
-1465 NLKERISDLIGG
+1465 NIKERISDLMSG
-1477 HPTKADA
+1477 HPDKADA
-1484 LKDLKDIIFDVAG
+1484 IKDLKDIIFDVAG
-1497 DSARKVI
+1497 SSARKVI

-1514 DMTRGTIP
+1514 DMTRGVLP

-1527 VGIVEQMTSYRGNKI
+1527 VGIVEQMTAYRGNKI
-1542 SGPVNGDISKSP
+1542 SGPVNGDLSKSP

-1560 WSKAQGENPA
+1560 WSKAQGESPA

-1591 KGDGYNANKVNKALS
+1591 KGDGYDANKVNSALK
-1606 DAWGT
+1606 DAWET
-1611 LLPEFQE
+1611 LTPEFKE
-1618 IYRDARDYYARSVQ
+1618 IYRDARDFYARSVQ

-1639 DKTKGLPNDE
+1639 DKTKGLPNVE
-1649 RAKLLAQIDDQFGPD
+1649 RAKLLKEIDEQFGPD
-1664 KLVRPYFPLRRFGD
+1664 KLARPYFPLRRFGD
-1678 YWFQVGEGDNKE
+1678 YWFQIGNGDNKE

-1705 ERRREL
+1705 DRRREL
-1711 QNGNEKQQELAD
+1711 QNGNKTQQELAD
-1723 TMYAGQGISTIYSHN
+1723 TVYAGQGISSIYSHN
-1738 ANTSK
+1738 ANTTT
-1743 VLGDINKMVD
+1743 VLRNINDMVD
-1753 QLTTADPAQLK
+1753 KMTTADPAQLK

-1815 QARFKY
+1815 QARFKF
-1821 AEPFMNNISNAD
+1821 AEPFMNNINNAD

-1854 EARTQTVLGIEDKSA
+1854 EARAQTVLGIEDKSA

-1875 RITETTFFFMLTAPA
+1875 RITESTFFFMLTAPA

-1929 TTAKRTVGPLK
+1929 TTTKRTISPMMT
-1940 AGAFSSIE
+1940 GAFSSIE

-1980 HDVFSM
+1980 HDVFNM

-1995 GRTNTVKQALAAMFH
+1995 GRSNTVKQALAAMFH

-2022 TSFKLAYDK
+2022 TAFKLAYDK
-2031 FKGSDKKDI
+2031 FKDSDKKDI
-2040 RGVVQRDQYGNPVKL
+2040 RGVVQRDQNDNPIKL
-2055 TDDEAFEAAIADAG
+2055 TDEEAFEAAIADAG

-2099 KQYAITTSYVVLRN
+2099 KQYAITTTYVVLRN

-2127 AQFRAELEKNKDLT
+2127 AQFRTELEKNEDLT
-2141 TEDIDRKVGEM
+2141 PEDINRKIGEM
-2152 EAQRKEMYKEGRRR
+2152 ETQRKEMYKEGRRR

-2198 DDEDDEFLNWQ
+2198 DDDDDEFINWQ
-2209 NDFYNGMEDMLG
+2209 NDFYNGMENMLG

-2229 STGGDPQK
+2229 NMGGDPQK
-2237 VAEADAFGRA
+2237 VADADDFGRA
-2247 MANVVTRGAASTAT
+2247 MANVITRGAASSLT

-2281 KFSPDM
+2281 KFSPDV

-2299 GPSVGLLFNWADA
+2299 GPGIGLLFNWADG

-2317 EGQVTRAFET
+2317 EGQVGRAFET
-2327 AAPAILS
+2327 VAPAILS
-2334 KPATAFRLG
+2334 KPATAIRLG

-2349 KKGVVIGNMYAE
+2349 KKGVVVGNMYAE
-2361 EFSAWN
+2361 EFSTWN
-2367 LAMEAIGFQTEKRA
+2367 LAMEALGFQTEKRA

-2389 AVEYDQKVQSRHDE
+2389 AVEYDQKVQARHDE
-2403 LMNRIWF
+2403 ILNRIWF
-2410 DIKFGSDT
+2410 DVKFGSDT
-2418 LEATLEKAAEFS
+2418 LDTSLEKAAEFS
-2430 AKYPGMPITPE
+2430 AKYPGMAITPE

>member
-42 SQSGFRQVADVPL
+42 SQSGFRQIADIPL
-55 QVTKG
+55 QATKG
-60 AVQGVRMLTDVLG
+60 AVEGVRMLTDALG

-85 EDYVGNLLSAQ
+85 EDYVGDLLSAQ
-96 SKKDSREISRI
+96 SKKDAKEISRI

-122 GVKAFSVAPVDLL
+122 GVKAFSVAPGDIL
-135 ANVFGNA
+135 ARVFGNA

-155 RGGAMATTTVG
+155 RGGAMAATAIG
-166 AGTGAAMGTGSV
+166 AGTGAAMGAGSV
-178 KGSIYEAVKDVL
+178 KGSIYDAVKEIL

-204 AALAQSYNGE
+204 AALAQSYGGD

-227 LSAATGL
+227 ISAATGL
-234 EGVVARQM
+234 EGVVARQL
-242 AQKIAGRSAG
+242 AQKIAGRSTG

-260 EKATQAATKTAAKR
+260 EKATQEATKTAAKR
-274 GPYKQG
+274 GAYKQA
-280 AITGVTEAG
+280 AITGGAEAG
-289 TEFGQEGQEQVAQNI
+289 TEFGQEAQEQVAQNI
-304 AQQREGFDVPTF
+304 AQQREGFNVPTF

-324 LGALTAAGLGT
+324 MGALSATGLGAAA
-335 AVGARE
+335 GARE

-355 EGQQIKNLDALI
+355 EGQQIKNLDALL

-382 PTRTKQ
+382 PARTKQ

-410 MTVPPAQDELTRLK
+410 MIVPPAQDELTRLK
-424 ARVDEAKA
+424 AKVDEAKA

-452 EGLKTTLESKLQEL
+452 EGLKTTLESKLQAL
-466 EPPAA
+466 ESPAI

-493 AGAVDETQLEGP
+493 AEPVKETQLEGP

-527 PFAEETPQEA
+527 PF
-537 VQETAFTPPDTS
+537 
-549 GYLVKKVRGQE
+549 G
-560 QWTLAKD
+560 
-567 GEVIGTYGSK
+567 
-577 KQAETAE
+577 AETAQE
-584 SSERLKQ
+584 TLKPRAQ
-591 IDAYYEAKKETPT
+591 EVVDETPI
-604 DQGAPIATEVLD
+604 DQGAPVSTEVLD
-616 EDAVMAEG
+616 EDAILADQE
-624 QTNVINIDERAKKR
+624 TAK
-638 IADLEDTARDK
+638 
-649 WYGMLFNESL
+649 
-659 QNQLKVLTDLHN
+659 LTPEH
-671 KGIATDKDV
+671 
-680 DNFESV
+680 
-686 IDNSD
+686 IDN
-691 NLMVAVAKISK
+691 
-702 LLAPL
+702 
-707 KQADRAAVQQRV
+707 
-719 ETPAANEEVAST
+719 
-731 TAPDFNQQ
+731 Q
-739 RQQVQDELDAA
+739 RQLYKQLI
-750 KERLG
+750 G
-755 ALEDELS
+755 
-762 NNYNNLTQP
+762 N
-771 ERDALQDKIEAA
+771 
-783 EQEVDALKD
+783 EVSVDD
-792 KRKQALRDIDK
+792 FID
-803 TEKQHIAESSGLA
+803 Q
-816 PVENEQKILEK
+816 
-827 IDDEGIY
+827 
-834 FDPKDDVDETTG
+834 DVDELVPEYEYYSATPQRYGHPVDITPINNRVEARKAEAEGKAVYAIEKKPELTTDA
-846 GLWPDHD
+846 L
-853 FYAVVPSTSRYDKPS
+853 YA
-868 NPRLITNLDDAKKA
+868 KA
-882 RAAGMQVRA
+882 SA
-891 LERQEPLTVEEL
+891 LEKEQLSL
-903 RAQREEARLEM
+903 L
-914 VKLHGKNG
+914 KKNG
-922 NRPNAGTK
+922 HLPNQGTP
-930 KRATFDALEQ
+930 KRQRWDELT
-940 KIAEIDKEIAK
+940 AEIRKLK
-951 RDPSAEP
+951 RQWAEANARESGKTTPSA
-958 PVEPGA
+958 EPGA
-964 LFAQADTQS
+964 LFAGEA
-973 AVGRFDPNEI
+973 
-983 EKIRT
+983 
-988 PGYKSR
+988 
-994 YKLIEMPIA
+994 
-1003 QFLALADDIKSGDS
+1003 
-1017 RQKLENTRAILA
+1017 
-1029 RGDNFTSIPYLYA
+1029 
-1042 SNKGQVD
+1042 
-1049 GHEGRNRALALQ
+1049 
-1061 ELGYTT
+1061 
-1067 MPVELR
+1067 
-1073 MRDLRWSEQL
+1073 
-1083 DPDKFDYIE
+1083 
-1092 NWPTRLTAQED
+1092 
-1103 AKNPNYSIPFPVRRQ
+1103 
-1118 DSESA
+1118 
-1123 YDANL
+1123 
-1128 NNVVPLESAKYAGP
+1128 LESAKYAGP

-1147 AETGVKASSSL
+1147 AETGVKVSSSL
-1158 HPDVAKAIENND
+1158 HPDVVRAIENND

-1182 SGFTRELAARL
+1182 SGFARELATRL

-1267 KAPVESEFK
+1267 KAPIESEFK

-1334 GLSRRQ
+1334 GLSKRQ

-1439 LFTKKENNAGPIS
+1439 LFAAKKMDRDGPIS
-1452 NADGWKIAERDGK
+1452 NPDNWKIAERDGK
-1465 NLKERISDLIGG
+1465 NIKERISDLIGG

-1484 LKDLKDIIFDVAG
+1484 VKDLKDIIFDVAG
-1497 DSARKVI
+1497 VSARKVI

-1514 DMTRGTIP
+1514 DMTRGTLP

-1527 VGIVEQMTSYRGNKI
+1527 VGIVEQLTSYRGNKI

-1591 KGDGYNANKVNKALS
+1591 KGEGYSASKVNKALS
-1606 DAWGT
+1606 DAWNT
-1611 LLPEFQE
+1611 LTPEFQE
-1618 IYRDARDYYARSVQ
+1618 IYRDARDFYARSVQ

-1639 DKTKGLPNDE
+1639 DRTIGLPEVD
-1649 RAKLLAQIDDQFGPD
+1649 RKKLIAQIDEQFGPD
-1664 KLVRPYFPLRRFGD
+1664 KLMRPYFPLRRFGD

-1690 FYMFESASERRRALN
+1690 FYMFESAAERRRALN

-1711 QNGNEKQQELAD
+1711 QNGNEKQQDLAD
-1723 TMYAGQGISTIYSHN
+1723 TLYAGQGISTIYSHN

-1743 VLGDINKMVD
+1743 VLKDVTELVD
-1753 QLTTADPAQLK
+1753 NLSATQKPLTTVGPTTILSTFSQQELK
-1764 GEIKDSINQLVYLLL
+1764 KELNDSINQLVYLLL

-1821 AEPFMNNISNAD
+1821 AEPFINNISNAD

-1875 RITETTFFFMLTAPA
+1875 RITESTFFFMLTAPA

-1980 HDVFSM
+1980 HDVFNM

-2022 TSFKLAYDK
+2022 TAFKLAYDK
-2031 FKGSDKKDI
+2031 FKDSDKKDI
-2040 RGVVQRDQYGNPVKL
+2040 RGVVERDQNGNPVKL
-2055 TDDEAFEAAIADAG
+2055 TEEEAFEAAIADAG

-2152 EAQRKEMYKEGRRR
+2152 EVQRKEMYKEGRRR
-2166 LAGILGMAFLYGGIT
+2166 LAGILGMAFLYGGVT

-2198 DDEDDEFLNWQ
+2198 DDEDDEYLNWQ

-2247 MANVVTRGAASTAT
+2247 MASVITRGAVSTGT

-2299 GPSVGLLFNWADA
+2299 GPATGLLFNWADG

-2317 EGQVTRAFET
+2317 EGQVARAFET
-2327 AAPAILS
+2327 VAPAILS
-2334 KPATAFRLG
+2334 KPATAIRLG

-2349 KKGVVIGNMYAE
+2349 KKGVVVGNMYAE

-2367 LAMEAIGFQTEKRA
+2367 LAMEALGFQTEKRA

-2389 AVEYDQKVQSRHDE
+2389 AVEYDQKVQARHDE

>member
-85 EDYVGNLLSAQ
+85 ENYVGDLLSAQ

-155 RGGAMATTTVG
+155 RGGAMATTAVG

-190 STNTKLPPDQIEKR
+190 SANTKLSPDQIEKR

-452 EGLKTTLESKLQEL
+452 EVLKTTLESKLQEL

-493 AGAVDETQLEGP
+493 AGAVDETQLEAP

-527 PFAEETPQEA
+527 PFAEETAQETLKPREQEA
-537 VQETAFTPPDTS
+537 MD
-549 GYLVKKVRGQE
+549 
-560 QWTLAKD
+560 
-567 GEVIGTYGSK
+567 
-577 KQAETAE
+577 
-584 SSERLKQ
+584 
-591 IDAYYEAKKETPT
+591 ETPT

-616 EDAVMAEG
+616 EDAILADQEARKTNAREIARTNFETALDQVDSEEYNGDLNAALDSYRQNTLDTLAEQG
-624 QTNVINIDERAKKR
+624 ERDQYVSDAADREFDKLVEQRKTKQETAKLTPEHIDNQRR
-638 IADLEDTARDK
+638 L
-649 WYGMLFNESL
+649 Y
-659 QNQLKVLTDLHN
+659 NQLFGNEVSVDDFIDQDANELVPEYEYYS
-671 KGIATDKDV
+671 ATPKRYGHPV
-680 DNFESV
+680 DITSIN
-686 IDNSD
+686 N
-691 NLMVAVAKISK
+691 
-702 LLAPL
+702 
-707 KQADRAAVQQRV
+707 RV
-719 ETPAANEEVAST
+719 EARKAEDEGKSIYAIEKKPELTTDALYAKASALEKEQLSLLKKNGHLPNQGTPKRQRWDELTAEIRSIKRQWAEANARESGK
-731 TAPDFNQQ
+731 TAPP
-739 RQQVQDELDAA
+739 A
-750 KERLG
+750 
-755 ALEDELS
+755 
-762 NNYNNLTQP
+762 
-771 ERDALQDKIEAA
+771 
-783 EQEVDALKD
+783 
-792 KRKQALRDIDK
+792 
-803 TEKQHIAESSGLA
+803 
-816 PVENEQKILEK
+816 
-827 IDDEGIY
+827 
-834 FDPKDDVDETTG
+834 
-846 GLWPDHD
+846 
-853 FYAVVPSTSRYDKPS
+853 
-868 NPRLITNLDDAKKA
+868 
-882 RAAGMQVRA
+882 
-891 LERQEPLTVEEL
+891 
-903 RAQREEARLEM
+903 
-914 VKLHGKNG
+914 
-922 NRPNAGTK
+922 
-930 KRATFDALEQ
+930 
-940 KIAEIDKEIAK
+940 
-951 RDPSAEP
+951 
-958 PVEPGA
+958 EPGA
-964 LFAQADTQS
+964 LFAEDDNIVDMTARREAQLDAKEDREDADMMQGLAEMRRQNDLRTLNERVFPFLVKYELLADKIRRINKIPGSLAGS
-973 AVGRFDPNEI
+973 ANIDLYLRRFDELRYEAYYGVHGNTDVYARPSANELPSAALSTKNAEYMLDNDGEAI
-983 EKIRT
+983 ADAFNAYMEETTQYYDVLRNRSPREKKI
-988 PGYKSR
+988 K
-994 YKLIEMPIA
+994 
-1003 QFLALADDIKSGDS
+1003 LALA
-1017 RQKLENTRAILA
+1017 AI
-1029 RGDNFTSIPYLYA
+1029 
-1042 SNKGQVD
+1042 
-1049 GHEGRNRALALQ
+1049 
-1061 ELGYTT
+1061 
-1067 MPVELR
+1067 
-1073 MRDLRWSEQL
+1073 
-1083 DPDKFDYIE
+1083 
-1092 NWPTRLTAQED
+1092 
-1103 AKNPNYSIPFPVRRQ
+1103 
-1118 DSESA
+1118 
-1123 YDANL
+1123 L
-1128 NNVVPLESAKYAGP
+1128 NNVVPLESAQYAGP

-1193 AELNLPVTIVFGQQR
+1193 AELDLPVTIVFGQQR

-1334 GLSRRQ
+1334 GLSKRQ

-1439 LFTKKENNAGPIS
+1439 LFAAKKMDRDGPIS
-1452 NADGWKIAERDGK
+1452 NPDNWKIAERDGK
-1465 NLKERISDLIGG
+1465 NIKERISDLMSG

-1649 RAKLLAQIDDQFGPD
+1649 RAKLLKEIDNQFGPD

-1678 YWFQVGEGDNKE
+1678 YWFQVGEGDKKE

-2022 TSFKLAYDK
+2022 TAFKLAYEK

-2113 LYLALGAPFSKGEI
+2113 LYLTLGAPFSKGEI

-2152 EAQRKEMYKEGRRR
+2152 EVQRKEMYKEGRRR

-2209 NDFYNGMEDMLG
+2209 NDFYNGMEDTLG

-2237 VAEADAFGRA
+2237 VAEADEFGRA
-2247 MANVVTRGAASTAT
+2247 IANVITRGAASKLT

-2269 SLDLKNLWFRDG
+2269 STDLKNLWFRDG
-2281 KFSPDM
+2281 KFSPDI

-2299 GPSVGLLFNWADA
+2299 GPSVGLLFNWADG

-2317 EGQVTRAFET
+2317 EGQVSRAFET
-2327 AAPAILS
+2327 VAPAILS

-2349 KKGVVIGNMYAE
+2349 KKGVVIGNMYE
-2361 EFSAWN
+2361 DEFSAWN
-2367 LAMEAIGFQTEKRA
+2367 LAMEAVGFQTEKRA

-2389 AVEYDQKVQSRHDE
+2389 AVEYDRKVQTRHDE
-2403 LMNRIWF
+2403 LLTRIYL

-2418 LEATLEKAAEFS
+2418 LEASLEKAAEFS
-2430 AKYPGMPITPE
+2430 AKYPGMAITAE

>member
-85 EDYVGNLLSAQ
+85 EDYVGDLLSAQ

-155 RGGAMATTTVG
+155 RGGAMATTAVG

-190 STNTKLPPDQIEKR
+190 SANTKLSPDQIEKR

-367 AQEEKQQRITELEQK
+367 AQEEKQQRIAELEQK

-397 QSVAAGPA
+397 QSVAAAPA

-452 EGLKTTLESKLQEL
+452 EGLKTTLESKLQAL
-466 EPPAA
+466 EPPAV

-493 AGAVDETQLEGP
+493 AGAVDETQLEAP

-527 PFAEETPQEA
+527 PFAEETA
-537 VQETAFTPPDTS
+537 TVTPPDTS
-549 GYLVKKVRGQE
+549 GYLVRKIRGQE
-560 QWTLAKD
+560 QWTLTKD

-591 IDAYYEAKKETPT
+591 IDAYYEAKKE
-604 DQGAPIATEVLD
+604 APADVAPVSTEVLD
-616 EDAVMAEG
+616 EDAVMAGQKSLDEKSVEETLNLPTEELNKKIKQGAARKGPIYTAANDVTNYAGDETTTETQDYKVVRGDDGWTVISRPNGSRAVMVPPTRAAAFTDEQLVQRIHEKANFIKEG
-624 QTNVINIDERAKKR
+624 EARVINAAAYKFLNQKPIDFEALTTRLTEEGSLESSRA
-638 IADLEDTARDK
+638 ATESLAHGDDVYAVDVDD
-649 WYGMLFNESL
+649 LFNITPDTVRSL
-659 QNQLKVLTDLHN
+659 QKLT
-671 KGIATDKDV
+671 T
-680 DNFESV
+680 
-686 IDNSD
+686 
-691 NLMVAVAKISK
+691 
-702 LLAPL
+702 P
-707 KQADRAAVQQRV
+707 KQIL
-719 ETPAANEEVAST
+719 E
-731 TAPDFNQQ
+731 
-739 RQQVQDELDAA
+739 AA
-750 KERLG
+750 KEGNKILSLSTEAGDTSRAE
-755 ALEDELS
+755 ALHTEIRALTDKQQKLLTKAGKLPADGSKKREQWDELNTQIEKKKKAWS
-762 NNYNNLTQP
+762 GLT
-771 ERDALQDKIEAA
+771 R
-783 EQEVDALKD
+783 
-792 KRKQALRDIDK
+792 K
-803 TEKQHIAESSGLA
+803 TEL
-816 PVENEQKILEK
+816 
-827 IDDEGIY
+827 
-834 FDPKDDVDETTG
+834 
-846 GLWPDHD
+846 
-853 FYAVVPSTSRYDKPS
+853 
-868 NPRLITNLDDAKKA
+868 
-882 RAAGMQVRA
+882 
-891 LERQEPLTVEEL
+891 
-903 RAQREEARLEM
+903 
-914 VKLHGKNG
+914 
-922 NRPNAGTK
+922 
-930 KRATFDALEQ
+930 
-940 KIAEIDKEIAK
+940 
-951 RDPSAEP
+951 
-958 PVEPGA
+958 PGA
-964 LFAQADTQS
+964 LFA
-973 AVGRFDPNEI
+973 G
-983 EKIRT
+983 
-988 PGYKSR
+988 
-994 YKLIEMPIA
+994 
-1003 QFLALADDIKSGDS
+1003 
-1017 RQKLENTRAILA
+1017 
-1029 RGDNFTSIPYLYA
+1029 
-1042 SNKGQVD
+1042 
-1049 GHEGRNRALALQ
+1049 
-1061 ELGYTT
+1061 
-1067 MPVELR
+1067 
-1073 MRDLRWSEQL
+1073 
-1083 DPDKFDYIE
+1083 
-1092 NWPTRLTAQED
+1092 ED
-1103 AKNPNYSIPFPVRRQ
+1103 
-1118 DSESA
+1118 
-1123 YDANL
+1123 
-1128 NNVVPLESAKYAGP
+1128 LESAKYAGP

-1193 AELNLPVTIVFGQQR
+1193 AELDLPVTIVFGQQR

-1334 GLSRRQ
+1334 GLSKRQ

-1465 NLKERISDLIGG
+1465 NIKERISDLMSG

-1678 YWFQVGEGDNKE
+1678 YWFQVGEGDKKE

-1711 QNGNEKQQELAD
+1711 QNGDEKQQELAD

-2055 TDDEAFEAAIADAG
+2055 TDDEAFEAAITDAG

-2113 LYLALGAPFSKGEI
+2113 LYLTLGAPFSKGEI

-2152 EAQRKEMYKEGRRR
+2152 EVQRKEMYKEGRRR

-2209 NDFYNGMEDMLG
+2209 NDFYNGMEDTLG

-2237 VAEADAFGRA
+2237 VAEVDEFGRA
-2247 MANVVTRGAASTAT
+2247 IANVITRGAASKLT

-2281 KFSPDM
+2281 KFSPDI

-2299 GPSVGLLFNWADA
+2299 GPSVGLLFNWADG

-2317 EGQVTRAFET
+2317 EGQVSRAFET
-2327 AAPAILS
+2327 VAPAILS

-2367 LAMEAIGFQTEKRA
+2367 LAMEAVGFQTEKRA

-2389 AVEYDQKVQSRHDE
+2389 AVEYDRKVQTRHDE
-2403 LMNRIWF
+2403 LLTRIYL

-2418 LEATLEKAAEFS
+2418 LEANLEKAAEFS
-2430 AKYPGMPITPE
+2430 AKYPGMAITAE

>member
-85 EDYVGNLLSAQ
+85 EDYVGDLLSAQ

-155 RGGAMATTTVG
+155 RGGAMATTAVG

-190 STNTKLPPDQIEKR
+190 SANTKLSPDQIEKR

-367 AQEEKQQRITELEQK
+367 AQEEKQQRIAELEQK

-397 QSVAAGPA
+397 QSVAAAPA

-452 EGLKTTLESKLQEL
+452 EGLKTTLESKLQAL
-466 EPPAA
+466 EPPAV

-493 AGAVDETQLEGP
+493 AGAVDETQLEAP

-527 PFAEETPQEA
+527 PFAEETA
-537 VQETAFTPPDTS
+537 TVTPPDTS
-549 GYLVKKVRGQE
+549 GYLVRKIRGQE
-560 QWTLAKD
+560 QWTLTKD

-591 IDAYYEAKKETPT
+591 IDAYYEAKKE
-604 DQGAPIATEVLD
+604 APADVAPVSTEVLD
-616 EDAVMAEG
+616 EDAVMAGQKSLDEKSVEETLNLPTEELNKKIKQGAARKGPIYTAANDVTNYAGDETTTETQDYKVVRGDDGWTVISRPNGSRAVMVPPTRAAAFTDEQLVQRIHEKANFIKEG
-624 QTNVINIDERAKKR
+624 EARVINAAAYKFLNQKPIDFEALTTRLTEEGSLESSRA
-638 IADLEDTARDK
+638 ATESLAHGDDVYAVDVDD
-649 WYGMLFNESL
+649 LFNITPDTVRSL
-659 QNQLKVLTDLHN
+659 QKLT
-671 KGIATDKDV
+671 T
-680 DNFESV
+680 
-686 IDNSD
+686 
-691 NLMVAVAKISK
+691 
-702 LLAPL
+702 P
-707 KQADRAAVQQRV
+707 KQIL
-719 ETPAANEEVAST
+719 E
-731 TAPDFNQQ
+731 
-739 RQQVQDELDAA
+739 AA
-750 KERLG
+750 KEGNKILSLSTEAGDTSRAE
-755 ALEDELS
+755 ALHTEIRALTDKQQKLLTKAGKLPADGSKKREQWDELNTQIEKKKKAWS
-762 NNYNNLTQP
+762 GLT
-771 ERDALQDKIEAA
+771 R
-783 EQEVDALKD
+783 
-792 KRKQALRDIDK
+792 K
-803 TEKQHIAESSGLA
+803 TEL
-816 PVENEQKILEK
+816 
-827 IDDEGIY
+827 
-834 FDPKDDVDETTG
+834 
-846 GLWPDHD
+846 
-853 FYAVVPSTSRYDKPS
+853 
-868 NPRLITNLDDAKKA
+868 
-882 RAAGMQVRA
+882 
-891 LERQEPLTVEEL
+891 
-903 RAQREEARLEM
+903 
-914 VKLHGKNG
+914 
-922 NRPNAGTK
+922 
-930 KRATFDALEQ
+930 
-940 KIAEIDKEIAK
+940 
-951 RDPSAEP
+951 
-958 PVEPGA
+958 PGA
-964 LFAQADTQS
+964 LFA
-973 AVGRFDPNEI
+973 G
-983 EKIRT
+983 
-988 PGYKSR
+988 
-994 YKLIEMPIA
+994 
-1003 QFLALADDIKSGDS
+1003 
-1017 RQKLENTRAILA
+1017 
-1029 RGDNFTSIPYLYA
+1029 
-1042 SNKGQVD
+1042 
-1049 GHEGRNRALALQ
+1049 
-1061 ELGYTT
+1061 
-1067 MPVELR
+1067 
-1073 MRDLRWSEQL
+1073 
-1083 DPDKFDYIE
+1083 
-1092 NWPTRLTAQED
+1092 ED
-1103 AKNPNYSIPFPVRRQ
+1103 
-1118 DSESA
+1118 
-1123 YDANL
+1123 
-1128 NNVVPLESAKYAGP
+1128 LESAKYAGP

-1193 AELNLPVTIVFGQQR
+1193 AELDLPVTIVFGQQR

-1334 GLSRRQ
+1334 GLSKRQ

-1465 NLKERISDLIGG
+1465 NIKERISDLMSG

-1678 YWFQVGEGDNKE
+1678 YWFQVGEGDKKE

-1711 QNGNEKQQELAD
+1711 QNGDEKQQELAD

-2022 TSFKLAYDK
+2022 TAFKLAYEK

-2055 TDDEAFEAAIADAG
+2055 TDDEAFEAAITDAG

-2113 LYLALGAPFSKGEI
+2113 LYLTLGAPFSKGEI

-2152 EAQRKEMYKEGRRR
+2152 EVQRKEMYKEGRRR

-2209 NDFYNGMEDMLG
+2209 NDFYNGMEDTLG

-2237 VAEADAFGRA
+2237 VAEVDEFGRA
-2247 MANVVTRGAASTAT
+2247 IANVITRGAASKLT

-2281 KFSPDM
+2281 KFSPDI

-2299 GPSVGLLFNWADA
+2299 GPSVGLLFNWADG

-2317 EGQVTRAFET
+2317 EGQVSRAFET
-2327 AAPAILS
+2327 VAPAILS

-2367 LAMEAIGFQTEKRA
+2367 LAMEAVGFQTEKRA

-2389 AVEYDQKVQSRHDE
+2389 AVEYDRKVQTRHDE
-2403 LMNRIWF
+2403 LLTRIYL

-2418 LEATLEKAAEFS
+2418 LEANLEKAAEFS
-2430 AKYPGMPITPE
+2430 AKYPGMAITAE

>member
-1 MPIVDPFAPKA
+1 MPLPEGFTLEKQSPVSLPEGFKLEAPTQGGLSL
-12 PAIVD
+12 PAG
-17 PFAQQAAPQAR
+17 F
-28 GIVDPFATP
+28 TLEKP

-42 SQSGFRQVADVPL
+42 SQSGFRQIADVPL

-60 AVQGVRMLTDVLG
+60 AVQGVRMLTDALG

-85 EDYVGNLLSAQ
+85 EDYVGDLLSAQ
-96 SKKDSREISRI
+96 SKKDSKEISRI
-107 MKDAEDKG
+107 MRDAEDKG

-155 RGGAMATTTVG
+155 RGGAMATTAIG
-166 AGTGAAMGTGSV
+166 AGTGAVMGTGSV
-178 KGSIYEAVKDVL
+178 KGSIYDAVKEVL
-190 STNTKLPPDQIEKR
+190 TTNTKLPPDQIEQR
-204 AALAQSYNGE
+204 AALAQSYNGD

-242 AQKIAGRSAG
+242 AQKIAGRSTG

-274 GPYKQG
+274 GPYKQA
-280 AITGVTEAG
+280 AITGGAEAG

-304 AQQREGFDVPTF
+304 AQQREGFNVPTF

-324 LGALTAAGLGT
+324 MGALSAVGLGAAA
-335 AVGARE
+335 GARE

-355 EGQQIKNLDALI
+355 EGQQIKNLDTLL

-424 ARVDEAKA
+424 AKVDESKA
-432 KVDAAEQRFGEA
+432 RLDAATQRFGEP
-444 PEFLVDDY
+444 PEYLVDEYD
-452 EGLKTTLESKLQEL
+452 GWKTTLESKLREL
-466 EPPAA
+466 EPPAV

-483 EMDVERAAIQ
+483 ETDAERAAIQ

-527 PFAEETPQEA
+527 PFAEETA
-537 VQETAFTPPDTS
+537 QETLKPRAQEVVDETPPAD
-549 GYLVKKVRGQE
+549 V
-560 QWTLAKD
+560 
-567 GEVIGTYGSK
+567 
-577 KQAETAE
+577 
-584 SSERLKQ
+584 
-591 IDAYYEAKKETPT
+591 
-604 DQGAPIATEVLD
+604 APVSTEVLD
-616 EDAVMAEG
+616 EDAVMADHEARKA
-624 QTNVINIDERAKKR
+624 NAREIAK
-638 IADLEDTARDK
+638 T
-649 WYGMLFNESL
+649 
-659 QNQLKVLTDLHN
+659 
-671 KGIATDKDV
+671 
-680 DNFESV
+680 NFETA
-686 IDNSD
+686 IDQVDS
-691 NLMVAVAKISK
+691 
-702 LLAPL
+702 P
-707 KQADRAAVQQRV
+707 
-719 ETPAANEEVAST
+719 E
-731 TAPDFNQQ
+731 FNG
-739 RQQVQDELDAA
+739 DLDAA
-750 KERLG
+750 LDSYRQNTLDTLAEQGERDQYVSDAADREFDKLVEQRKTKQETAKLTPEHIDNQRRLYDQLFG
-755 ALEDELS
+755 NEVSVDDFIDQDANELVPEYEYYSATPKRYGHPVDITPINNRVEARKAEAEGKAVYAIEKKPELTADKLYAKANALEKEQLSLLKKNGHLPNQGTPKRQRWDEL
-762 NNYNNLTQP
+762 T
-771 ERDALQDKIEAA
+771 
-783 EQEVDALKD
+783 
-792 KRKQALRDIDK
+792 
-803 TEKQHIAESSGLA
+803 
-816 PVENEQKILEK
+816 
-827 IDDEGIY
+827 
-834 FDPKDDVDETTG
+834 
-846 GLWPDHD
+846 
-853 FYAVVPSTSRYDKPS
+853 
-868 NPRLITNLDDAKKA
+868 
-882 RAAGMQVRA
+882 
-891 LERQEPLTVEEL
+891 
-903 RAQREEARLEM
+903 
-914 VKLHGKNG
+914 
-922 NRPNAGTK
+922 
-930 KRATFDALEQ
+930 
-940 KIAEIDKEIAK
+940 AEIRSIK
-951 RDPSAEP
+951 RQWAEANAREAGKTTP
-958 PVEPGA
+958 PAEFPAEPGA
-964 LFAQADTQS
+964 LFAGSDNVTDMTARREAQLEAEDYAVQDFEALRRRSDLLTLSEKVFPFLVKYELLADKI
-973 AVGRFDPNEI
+973 RRINEI
-983 EKIRT
+983 PGSLVVGTSIEYWLRKFDDLRYQAYYGVHGNTDVYAKPSANELPSAALSTKNAEYLLNSDGEAIADAFNSYMDETATYYDTLRTRSPREKKI
-988 PGYKSR
+988 
-994 YKLIEMPIA
+994 
-1003 QFLALADDIKSGDS
+1003 
-1017 RQKLENTRAILA
+1017 KLELAAI
-1029 RGDNFTSIPYLYA
+1029 
-1042 SNKGQVD
+1042 
-1049 GHEGRNRALALQ
+1049 
-1061 ELGYTT
+1061 
-1067 MPVELR
+1067 
-1073 MRDLRWSEQL
+1073 
-1083 DPDKFDYIE
+1083 
-1092 NWPTRLTAQED
+1092 
-1103 AKNPNYSIPFPVRRQ
+1103 
-1118 DSESA
+1118 
-1123 YDANL
+1123 L
-1128 NNVVPLESAKYAGP
+1128 NNVVPLESAAKFADPQG
-1142 KGWET
+1142 KNG
-1147 AETGVKASSSL
+1147 TGL
-1158 HPDVAKAIENND
+1158 HPDVTAAIENND
-1170 VNGALRAMAQNT
+1170 INGALRAMAQNT

-1193 AELNLPVTIVFGQQR
+1193 LELDLPTNIVFGKQR
-1208 KLFRKEIDRQT
+1208 QLLRKEVDRQT
-1219 APQQV
+1219 AQQQV
-1224 HLFSYIRQM
+1224 RLFAYIRQT

-1267 KAPVESEFK
+1267 KAPIESEFR
-1276 SVVKV
+1276 SVLKV
-1281 FGELIPNMNAPGFFL
+1281 FGDTVPNMNAPGVFL

-1301 ININPNPTFGTSNRV
+1301 INLNPDPYFGTANRV
-1316 VLHEIVHAAT
+1316 VLHEIIHAAT
-1326 EFALRSPD
+1326 QYALHDTR
-1334 GLSRRQ
+1334 GLTDRQ
-1340 IEAVAELQKMYRYA
+1340 LEAVAELHKLYKIA
-1354 KDRLPAGEYGLKSIS
+1354 KDRLPAGFYGLTNIY
-1369 EFVAELM
+1369 EFVAEVM
-1376 TNKGF
+1376 TNKEF
-1381 QDKLKN
+1381 NNRLKA
-1387 IKYQAKGASVFSRIV
+1387 ISYKGRKDSLLTRFVK
-1402 NAIMKLLGFDN
+1402 AIAQLFGFDN
-1413 LAGAAAIEVNEIF
+1413 LAGAAAVEINEIL
-1426 SAHRPFKVFPVGP
+1426 SPNRRQAPIPIGP
-1439 LFTKKENNAGPIS
+1439 MFAKKNNAGPIS
-1452 NADGWKIAERDGK
+1452 NPDEWKTAERDSK
-1465 NLKERISDLIGG
+1465 TIKQRISDLMSG
-1477 HPTKADA
+1477 HPDKTEA
-1484 LKDLKDIIFDVAG
+1484 LGDLKDIIFDVAG
-1497 DSARKVI
+1497 GSVRKVI

-1514 DMTRGTIP
+1514 DMTRANLP
-1522 QLEAS
+1522 QLAAG
-1527 VGIVEQMTSYRGNKI
+1527 VGIVEQMTAYRGNKI
-1542 SGPVNGDISKSP
+1542 SGPVNGDLNKSP

-1560 WSKAQGENPA
+1560 WSKAQGGNPA

-1606 DAWGT
+1606 EAWNT
-1611 LLPEFQE
+1611 LTPEFQE
-1618 IYRDARDYYARSVQ
+1618 IYRDSRDFFARSVQ

-1639 DKTKGLPNDE
+1639 DKTQGLPNDE
-1649 RAKLLAQIDDQFGPD
+1649 RAKLLKEIDEQFGPD

-1678 YWFQVGEGDNKE
+1678 YWFQVGDGDKKE
-1690 FYMFESASERRRALN
+1690 FYMFESAAERRRALN

-1711 QNGNEKQQELAD
+1711 QNGNAQQQDLAD
-1723 TMYAGQGISTIYSHN
+1723 TLYAGQGISSIFSHN

-1743 VLGDINKMVD
+1743 VLGGINKMVD
-1753 QLTTADPAQLK
+1753 QLTTADPAKLK

-1797 SADMLR
+1797 SSDMLR

-1833 KYIDQLPVEQQ
+1833 KYVDQLPVEQQ

-1854 EARTQTVLGIEDKSA
+1854 EARSQTVLGIEDKST

-1875 RITETTFFFMLTAPA
+1875 RITESTFFFMLTAPA
-1890 SAMLNIIGMQAIT
+1890 SAMLNIIGMHAIT

-1929 TTAKRTVGPLK
+1929 TTAKRTIGPLK

-1980 HDVFSM
+1980 HDVFNM

-2040 RGVVQRDQYGNPVKL
+2040 RGVIERDQNGDPVKL
-2055 TDDEAFEAAIADAG
+2055 TDEEAFEAAIADAG

-2099 KQYAITTSYVVLRN
+2099 KQYAITTTYVVLRN

-2127 AQFRAELEKNKDLT
+2127 AQFRAELEKNNDLT
-2141 TEDIDRKVGEM
+2141 TADIDKKIGEM

-2166 LAGILGMAFLYGGIT
+2166 LAGILGMAFLYGGVT

-2198 DDEDDEFLNWQ
+2198 DDDDDEFINWQ
-2209 NDFYNGMEDMLG
+2209 NDFYNGMENMLG

-2229 STGGDPQK
+2229 SMGGDPQK
-2237 VAEADAFGRA
+2237 VADADDFGRA
-2247 MANVVTRGAASTAT
+2247 MANVITRGAAATAT

-2299 GPSVGLLFNWADA
+2299 GPGIGLLFNWADG

-2317 EGQVTRAFET
+2317 EGQVGRAFET
-2327 AAPAILS
+2327 VAPAILS
-2334 KPATAFRLG
+2334 KPATAIRLG

-2349 KKGVVIGNMYAE
+2349 KKGVVVGNMYAE

-2367 LAMEAIGFQTEKRA
+2367 LAMEALGFQTEKRA

-2389 AVEYDQKVQSRHDE
+2389 AVEYDQKVQARHDE
-2403 LMNRIWF
+2403 ILNRIWF

-2418 LEATLEKAAEFS
+2418 LETSLEKAAEFS
-2430 AKYPGMPITPE
+2430 GKYPGMAITAE

>member
-85 EDYVGNLLSAQ
+85 EDYVGDLLSAQ

-155 RGGAMATTTVG
+155 RGGAMATTAVG

-388 EQIEVDALK
+388 EQVEIDALK

-452 EGLKTTLESKLQEL
+452 EVLKTTLESKLQEL
-466 EPPAA
+466 EPPAV

-505 EPPDIFAPAPKQTA
+505 EPPDIFAPAPKQAA

-527 PFAEETPQEA
+527 PFAA
-537 VQETAFTPPDTS
+537 ETATVTPPDTS
-549 GYLVKKVRGQE
+549 GYLVRKIRGQE
-560 QWTLAKD
+560 QWTLTKD

-591 IDAYYEAKKETPT
+591 IDAYYEAKKE
-604 DQGAPIATEVLD
+604 APADVAPVSTEVLD

-624 QTNVINIDERAKKR
+624 QTNVISLDERAKKR
-638 IADLEDTARDK
+638 IADLEDTARGK

-731 TAPDFNQQ
+731 TAPDFKQQ
-739 RQQVQDELDAA
+739 RQQIYDEIDAA
-750 KERLG
+750 EARLG

-762 NNYNNLTQP
+762 EGFFTSP
-771 ERDALQDKIEAA
+771 ISEREALQDKIEAA

-803 TEKQHIAESSGLA
+803 AEKQHIADSSGLA
-816 PVENEQKILEK
+816 PVENEQQILK
-827 IDDEGIY
+827 QIDDDGIY
-834 FDPKDDVDETTG
+834 FDIEDEDDIDPSTG
-846 GLWPDHD
+846 DLWPGYDY
-853 FYAVVPSTSRYDKPS
+853 YAVVPSTSRYDKPS

-891 LERQEPLTVEEL
+891 LERQEPLTADEL
-903 RAQREEARLEM
+903 YAKANALE
-914 VKLHGKNG
+914 KEQLSLLKKNG
-922 NRPNAGTK
+922 HLPNQGTP
-930 KRATFDALEQ
+930 KRQRWDELT
-940 KIAEIDKEIAK
+940 AEIRSIK
-951 RDPSAEP
+951 RQWVEADARESGKTTPSA
-958 PVEPGA
+958 EPGA
-964 LFAQADTQS
+964 LFA
-973 AVGRFDPNEI
+973 G
-983 EKIRT
+983 
-988 PGYKSR
+988 
-994 YKLIEMPIA
+994 
-1003 QFLALADDIKSGDS
+1003 
-1017 RQKLENTRAILA
+1017 
-1029 RGDNFTSIPYLYA
+1029 
-1042 SNKGQVD
+1042 
-1049 GHEGRNRALALQ
+1049 
-1061 ELGYTT
+1061 
-1067 MPVELR
+1067 
-1073 MRDLRWSEQL
+1073 
-1083 DPDKFDYIE
+1083 
-1092 NWPTRLTAQED
+1092 ED
-1103 AKNPNYSIPFPVRRQ
+1103 
-1118 DSESA
+1118 
-1123 YDANL
+1123 
-1128 NNVVPLESAKYAGP
+1128 LESAPYTGP

-1158 HPDVAKAIENND
+1158 HPDVAEAIENND
-1170 VNGALRAMAQNT
+1170 VSGALRAMARNT
-1182 SGFTRELAARL
+1182 SGFTRELALRL
-1193 AELNLPVTIVFGQQR
+1193 AELDLPVTIVFGRQR

-1267 KAPVESEFK
+1267 KAPIESEFK

-1334 GLSRRQ
+1334 GLSKRQ

-1439 LFTKKENNAGPIS
+1439 LFAKKENNAGPIS

-1465 NLKERISDLIGG
+1465 NLKERISDLMSG

-2209 NDFYNGMEDMLG
+2209 NDFYNGMEDTLG

-2247 MANVVTRGAASTAT
+2247 MANVITRGAASTAT

-2299 GPSVGLLFNWADA
+2299 GPSVGLLFNWADG

-2317 EGQVTRAFET
+2317 EGQVSRAFET
-2327 AAPAILS
+2327 VAPAILS
-2334 KPATAFRLG
+2334 KPATAIRLG

-2430 AKYPGMPITPE
+2430 AKYPGMPITAE